1 MERRGTASAP
11 TARRTASE
19 LAEVHKA
26 QALIDLSQS
35 FRSLVD
41 EVRKISSTLSRMEMK
56 RTR

>member
-11 TARRTASE
+11 TTRRTASE

-35 FRSLVD
+35 LRSLVD